1 VLKQKLQLKLSQK
14 LSPQQIQLM
23 KLVQLSTIE
32 LEQKIQSEI
41 GENPALE
48 TGKDYEG
55 NVDNELDEFSDNEQR
70 DNDEMS
76 TEDFDIDPYLSDDET
91 PNYKLE
97 NSSYGNSKNESGS
110 PLSNQISFHEYLE
123 NQLQNLILDKNEK
136 PVADFIIG
144 SIDNSGYIRRS
155 DDDIIDDLAFT
166 QNIIIDKTEFKKI
179 ISKIQLLDPPGVAAR
194 NLKECLLLQL
204 SRKKKNKYSILAKNI
219 IESSF
224 EEFTRKHYKK
234 LQDRFSIDEKD
245 LKLVLNEIS
254 KLNPKPGG
262 ALSGNIQN
270 THIIPDF
277 ILKIEEGDLKV
288 NLNKRNSPELR
299 ISNNYKEMLSGYV
312 EDPNKTKSQKEAILF
327 IKQKLDA
334 AKWFIDAVEQRYQ
347 TLYLTIN
354 AIIEYQREY
363 FLSGDEHKLKPMVL
377 KDIAEKIKMDIS
389 TISRVANSKYID
401 TPYGIKLLKEFF
413 SEGMKNIEGEDV
425 STIEIKKTLE
435 SIISEEDKN
444 KPLTD
449 TLLSD
454 LLKEKGYSVARRTI
468 AKYREQLGFPVAR
481 LRKKL

>member
-1 VLKQKLQLKLSQK
+1 MLKQKLQLKLSQK

-23 KLVQLSTIE
+23 KLVQLSTLE

-48 TGKDYEG
+48 TGKEIEE
-55 NVDNELDEFSDNEQR
+55 NNNELDEFSDRDQEDNEVS
-70 DNDEMS
+70 N
-76 TEDFDIDPYLSDDET
+76 EDFDIDPYLSDDET

-97 NSSYGNSKNESGS
+97 NSSYGNLKNESGNPFS
-110 PLSNQISFHEYLE
+110 SQISFHEYLK
-123 NQLQNLILDKNEK
+123 NQLQNLILDENEK

-155 DDDIIDDLAFT
+155 DDDLIDDLAFT
-166 QNIIIDKTEFKKI
+166 QNIIIDKSEFKKVI
-179 ISKIQLLDPPGVAAR
+179 NKIQLLDPPGVAAR

-204 SRKKKNKYSILAKNI
+204 KRKKKNKYSTLAKNM
-219 IESSF
+219 IETSF
-224 EEFTRKHYKK
+224 DEFSRKHYKK
-234 LQDRFSIDEKD
+234 LQDRFSIDEND
-245 LKLVLNEIS
+245 LKLILNEIS

-262 ALSGNIQN
+262 ALSGSVQN

-277 ILKIEEGDLKV
+277 ILKIEDGDLKV

-299 ISNNYKEMLSGYV
+299 ISNNYKEMLSGYMI
-312 EDPNKTKSQKEAILF
+312 DPKKTKPQKEAILF

-347 TLYLTIN
+347 TLFLTIN
-354 AIIEYQREY
+354 AIVEYQREY

-377 KDIAEKIKMDIS
+377 KDIAKKIKMDIS
-389 TISRVANSKYID
+389 TISRVANSKYMD
-401 TPYGIKLLKEFF
+401 TPYGVKLLKDFF

-435 SIISEEDKN
+435 SIISNEDKS

-449 TLLSD
+449 KLLSD
-454 LLKEKGYSVARRTI
+454 LLKEKGYNVARRTI

-481 LRKKL
+481 LRKKI

>member
-1 VLKQKLQLKLSQK
+1 MLKQKLQLKLSQK

-23 KLVQLSTIE
+23 KLVQLSTLE

-48 TGKDYEG
+48 TGKEIEE
-55 NVDNELDEFSDNEQR
+55 NNNELDEFSDRDQEDNEVS
-70 DNDEMS
+70 N
-76 TEDFDIDPYLSDDET
+76 EDFDIDPYLSDDET

-97 NSSYGNSKNESGS
+97 NSSYGNLKNESGNPFS
-110 PLSNQISFHEYLE
+110 SQISFHEYLK
-123 NQLQNLILDKNEK
+123 NQLQNLILDENEK

-166 QNIIIDKTEFKKI
+166 QNIVIDKSEFKKVI
-179 ISKIQLLDPPGVAAR
+179 NKIQLLDPPGVAAR

-204 SRKKKNKYSILAKNI
+204 KRKKKNKYSTLAKNM
-219 IESSF
+219 IETSF
-224 EEFTRKHYKK
+224 DEFSRKHYKK
-234 LQDRFSIDEKD
+234 LQDRFSINEND

-262 ALSGNIQN
+262 ALSGSAQN

-277 ILKIEEGDLKV
+277 ILKIEDGDLKV
-288 NLNKRNSPELR
+288 SLNKRNSPELR
-299 ISNNYKEMLSGYV
+299 ISNNYKEMLSGYMI
-312 EDPNKTKSQKEAILF
+312 DPNKTKSQKEAILF

-354 AIIEYQREY
+354 AIVEYQREY
-363 FLSGDEHKLKPMVL
+363 FLSGDDHKLKPMVL
-377 KDIAEKIKMDIS
+377 KDIAKKIKMDIS
-389 TISRVANSKYID
+389 TISRVANSKYMD
-401 TPYGIKLLKEFF
+401 TPYGVKLLKDFF

-435 SIISEEDKN
+435 SIISNEDKS

-449 TLLSD
+449 KLLSD
-454 LLKEKGYSVARRTI
+454 LLKEKGYNVARRTI

-481 LRKKL
+481 LRKKI

>member
-1 VLKQKLQLKLSQK
+1 MLKQKLQLKLSQK

-23 KLVQLSTIE
+23 KLVQLSALE

-48 TGKDYEG
+48 TGKDFEE
-55 NVDNELDEFSDNEQR
+55 NNNNDIDEFSDHGEGDNEI
-70 DNDEMS
+70 S
-76 TEDFDIDPYLSDDET
+76 AEDFDIDPYLSDDEI

-97 NSSYGNSKNESGS
+97 NSSYGNLKNETGN
-110 PLSNQISFHEYLE
+110 PFSNQISFHEYLK

-155 DDDIIDDLAFT
+155 DDNIIDDLAFT
-166 QNIIIDKTEFKKI
+166 QNIIIEKSEFKKI
-179 ISKIQLLDPPGVAAR
+179 ITKIQLLDPPGVAAR

-204 SRKKKNKYSILAKNI
+204 NRKRKNKYSILAKNI
-219 IESSF
+219 IENSF
-224 EEFTRKHYKK
+224 EEFSRKHYKK
-234 LQDRFSIDEKD
+234 LQDRFSIDEND

-262 ALSGNIQN
+262 ALSGSVQN
-270 THIIPDF
+270 THVVPDF
-277 ILKIEEGDLKV
+277 ILKIEDGDLKV
-288 NLNKRNSPELR
+288 SLNKRNSPELR
-299 ISNNYKEMLSGYV
+299 ISNNYKEMLSGYI

-354 AIIEYQREY
+354 AIVEYQREY

-401 TPYGIKLLKEFF
+401 TPYGLKLLKDFF

-435 SIISEEDKN
+435 SIISDENKN

-449 TLLSD
+449 NLLSE
-454 LLKEKGYSVARRTI
+454 LLKEKGYNVARRTI

>member
-1 VLKQKLQLKLSQK
+1 MLKQKLQLKLSQK

-23 KLVQLSTIE
+23 KLVQLSALE

-48 TGKDYEG
+48 TGKDFEE
-55 NVDNELDEFSDNEQR
+55 NNNNDLDEFSDHEER
-70 DNDEMS
+70 DNEIS
-76 TEDFDIDPYLSDDET
+76 AEDFDIDPYLSDDEI

-97 NSSYGNSKNESGS
+97 NSSYGNLKNETGNSF
-110 PLSNQISFHEYLE
+110 SNQISFHEYLK

-155 DDDIIDDLAFT
+155 DDNIIDDLAFT
-166 QNIIIDKTEFKKI
+166 QNIIIDKSEFKKI
-179 ISKIQLLDPPGVAAR
+179 ITKIQLLDPPGVAAR

-204 SRKKKNKYSILAKNI
+204 NRKRKNKYSVLAKNI
-219 IESSF
+219 IETSF
-224 EEFTRKHYKK
+224 EEFSRKHYKK
-234 LQDRFSIDEKD
+234 LQDRFSIDEND

-262 ALSGNIQN
+262 ALSGSVEN
-270 THIIPDF
+270 THITPDF
-277 ILKIEEGDLKV
+277 ILKIEDGDLKV
-288 NLNKRNSPELR
+288 SLNRRNSPELR

-334 AKWFIDAVEQRYQ
+334 AKWFIDAVAQRYQ

-354 AIIEYQREY
+354 AIVEYQREY

-401 TPYGIKLLKEFF
+401 TPYGLKLLKDFF

-425 STIEIKKTLE
+425 STIEIKRTLE
-435 SIISEEDKN
+435 SIISDEDKN

-449 TLLSD
+449 KLLSE
-454 LLKEKGYSVARRTI
+454 LLKEKGYNVARRTI

>member
-1 VLKQKLQLKLSQK
+1 MLKQKLQLKLSQK

-23 KLVQLSTIE
+23 KLVQLSTLE

-48 TGKDYEG
+48 TGKEIEE
-55 NVDNELDEFSDNEQR
+55 NNNELDELSDRDQEDNEVS
-70 DNDEMS
+70 N
-76 TEDFDIDPYLSDDET
+76 EDFDIDPYLSDDET

-97 NSSYGNSKNESGS
+97 NSSYGNLKNESGNPFS
-110 PLSNQISFHEYLE
+110 SQISFHEYLK
-123 NQLQNLILDKNEK
+123 NQLQNLILDENEK

-166 QNIIIDKTEFKKI
+166 QNIVIDKSEFKKVI
-179 ISKIQLLDPPGVAAR
+179 NKIQLLDPPGVAAR

-204 SRKKKNKYSILAKNI
+204 KRKKKNKYSTLAKNM
-219 IESSF
+219 IETSF
-224 EEFTRKHYKK
+224 DEFSRKHYKK
-234 LQDRFSIDEKD
+234 LQDRFSIDEND
-245 LKLVLNEIS
+245 LKLILNEIS

-262 ALSGNIQN
+262 ALSGSVQN

-277 ILKIEEGDLKV
+277 ILKIEDGDLRV
-288 NLNKRNSPELR
+288 SLNKRNSPELR
-299 ISNNYKEMLSGYV
+299 ISNNYKEMLSGYMI
-312 EDPNKTKSQKEAILF
+312 DPNKTKPQKEAILF

-354 AIIEYQREY
+354 AIVEYQREY

-377 KDIAEKIKMDIS
+377 KDIAKKIKMDIS
-389 TISRVANSKYID
+389 TISRVANSKYMY
-401 TPYGIKLLKEFF
+401 TPYGVKLLKDFF

-435 SIISEEDKN
+435 SIISNEDKS

-449 TLLSD
+449 KLLSD
-454 LLKEKGYSVARRTI
+454 LLKEKGYNVARRTI

-481 LRKKL
+481 LRKKI

>member
-1 VLKQKLQLKLSQK
+1 MLKQKLQLKLSQK

-23 KLVQLSTIE
+23 KLVQLSTLE

-48 TGKDYEG
+48 TGKEIEE
-55 NVDNELDEFSDNEQR
+55 NNNELDEFSDRDQEDNEVS
-70 DNDEMS
+70 N
-76 TEDFDIDPYLSDDET
+76 EDFDIDPYLSDDET

-97 NSSYGNSKNESGS
+97 NSSYGNLKNESGNPFS
-110 PLSNQISFHEYLE
+110 SQISFHEYLK
-123 NQLQNLILDKNEK
+123 NQLQNLILDENEK

-166 QNIIIDKTEFKKI
+166 QNIVIDKSEFKKVI
-179 ISKIQLLDPPGVAAR
+179 NKIQLLDPPGVAAR

-204 SRKKKNKYSILAKNI
+204 KRKKKNKYSTLAKNM
-219 IESSF
+219 IETSF
-224 EEFTRKHYKK
+224 DEFSRKHYKK
-234 LQDRFSIDEKD
+234 LQDRFSINEND

-262 ALSGNIQN
+262 ALSGSAQN

-277 ILKIEEGDLKV
+277 ILKIEDGDLKV
-288 NLNKRNSPELR
+288 SLNKRNSPELR
-299 ISNNYKEMLSGYV
+299 ISNNYKEMLSGYMI
-312 EDPNKTKSQKEAILF
+312 DPKKTKPQKEAILF

-354 AIIEYQREY
+354 AIVEYQREY
-363 FLSGDEHKLKPMVL
+363 FLSGDDHKLKPMVL
-377 KDIAEKIKMDIS
+377 KDIAKKIKMDIS
-389 TISRVANSKYID
+389 TISRVANSKYMD
-401 TPYGIKLLKEFF
+401 TPYGVKLLKDFF

-435 SIISEEDKN
+435 SIISNEDKS
-444 KPLTD
+444 KPSTD
-449 TLLSD
+449 KLLSD
-454 LLKEKGYSVARRTI
+454 LLREKGYNVARRTI

-481 LRKKL
+481 LRKKI